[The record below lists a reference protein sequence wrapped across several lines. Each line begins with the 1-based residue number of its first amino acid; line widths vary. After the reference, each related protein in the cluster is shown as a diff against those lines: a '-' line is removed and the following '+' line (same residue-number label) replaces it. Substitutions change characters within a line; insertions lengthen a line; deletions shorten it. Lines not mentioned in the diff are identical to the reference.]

1 MLTTTEG
8 TYKKK
13 PKFSIVLTIIK
24 GMNTDWMTRM
34 SQSNG
39 NNIPQDAHVQD
50 TQFINPL
57 QSSLSN
63 NHNQQQQ
70 PMNQQPMNQ
79 QQQQPMNQQPMN
91 QQPINQQPINQQ
103 PINQQQEKQDQQQQ
117 QEKVEQQNYHQDL
130 CTMNMAQQSTVRNTK
145 RTITFALSS
154 PVTTISSDTIK
165 NYKDLEQLY
174 YPPRQAITKLSTP
187 YSCHIGTPIVTTN
200 EYMLWG
206 TPAGPLRIFHKMS
219 TKKGLLKKHKGPVLD
234 IKPMQ
239 IKDPANYQQIPIF
252 LSVGSQDGSIICWLV
267 KEKKD
272 DSQDNL
278 EGRILFRIC
287 RQGMFRKALYSQ
299 RVQRVFALT
308 DDGSIIHFNV
318 KKCLSKDI
326 LIENDAQFLASD
338 ANKEYEIEKLTLP
351 MILENSELEVRPK
364 DYHDE
369 ENMKDQIIDVTLS
382 KDEQNLFVLTHD
394 ATVVVYNWK
403 TRLVLQ
409 TLQVKTTEEE
419 GNNQGSASSEPF
431 TINLHENIIVVGFDQ
446 NTTFAIVDVSN
457 PSQRLVVHL
466 PHENN
471 ESYHIHV
478 THHLSYMIICNQN
491 GDSCY
496 IYDFNNPNSLML
508 IGIEGGV
515 LSCVAEFKANMLGIY
530 CLQPFGTSL
539 VQFSISATAGAVP
552 TPSAVSPTVEMPK
565 EDQIQ
570 KQQLETPSS
579 LLHEPSAVERLN
591 AADLEQALLDQRQAS
606 STKSGQAS
614 PNQRLS
620 PKQPLPE
627 AQPIILQKEQQKKDT
642 TPTSTDRQQQQQ
654 QQKSKSKEVQL
665 QRNHR
670 KSPENVPRSQ
680 KGDEYISKSE
690 LVEALNAFEH
700 RLVNN
705 MSQLMGQYFLQIQQF
720 YQQTID
726 ITNKQQIELL
736 KTVSSSLT
744 NELPEDLCEMMKQEI
759 VPMIQPKTKDTGSD
773 NLQRTDMINKA
784 VETGLSRV
792 CKKEI
797 LPALQNM
804 SNRLISEI
812 SRIAANA
819 QTSTSVSQTS
829 SAEQLKQEVDNL
841 VAQGSFAKA
850 LGKALS
856 GSNLSVLM
864 YLLPKMKTN
873 VSAEL
878 EQHVL
883 LSLIQQLAYDLSLDK
898 HLSMKIDWL
907 EQSALHLDPQ
917 NSIVIYHGA
926 DILRSVLINL
936 CSAVRE
942 IEKNISEKKGDLLSI
957 EKRMKLMMHVVQNI
971 LLEIESKHAERYG
984 NL

>member
-1 MLTTTEG
+1 
-8 TYKKK
+8 
-13 PKFSIVLTIIK
+13 
-24 GMNTDWMTRM
+24 
-34 SQSNG
+34 
-39 NNIPQDAHVQD
+39 
-50 TQFINPL
+50 
-57 QSSLSN
+57 
-63 NHNQQQQ
+63 
-70 PMNQQPMNQ
+70 MNQ
-79 QQQQPMNQQPMN
+79 QQQQQQQQQSPMN
-91 QQPINQQPINQQ
+91 
-103 PINQQQEKQDQQQQ
+103 QQQQ
-117 QEKVEQQNYHQDL
+117 QEKVEQQDPS
-130 CTMNMAQQSTVRNTK
+130 TMNMAQQSTARNTK
-145 RTITFALSS
+145 KTITFALSS
-154 PVTTISSDTIK
+154 PVTTINSDTIK
-165 NYKDLEQLY
+165 NYKDSEQLY
-174 YPPRQAITKLSTP
+174 YPPRQAITKLSTS
-187 YSCHIGTPIVTTN
+187 YSSHIGTPIVTTN

-206 TPAGPLRIFHKMS
+206 TPTGPLRIFHKMS
-219 TKKGLLKKHKGPVLD
+219 TKKGFLKKHKGPVLD
-234 IKPMQ
+234 IKTIQ

-278 EGRILFRIC
+278 EGRILLRIC

-308 DDGSIIHFNV
+308 DDGSIIHFTV

-326 LIENDAQFLASD
+326 LIENDAQFLVSE

-351 MILENSELEVRPK
+351 MILENSKLEERSK
-364 DYHDE
+364 DHQDE
-369 ENMKDQIIDVTLS
+369 ENMQDQIIDVALS
-382 KDEQNLFVLTHD
+382 KDEQNLFVMTHD
-394 ATVVVYNWK
+394 GTVVVYNWK

-409 TLQVKTTEEE
+409 TLQVKTTAEEE
-419 GNNQGSASSEPF
+419 DNNQDSARSVPF

-446 NTTFAIVDVSN
+446 NTTFTIVDVSN
-457 PSQRLVVHL
+457 TSQRLVVHL

-478 THHLSYMIICNQN
+478 THHLPYMIICNQN

-496 IYDFNNPNSLML
+496 IYDFNNPKSLML
-508 IGIEGGV
+508 MGIEGGV

-539 VQFSISATAGAVP
+539 VQFSTSATTDAAP
-552 TPSAVSPTVEMPK
+552 TPTEVSPTLEMSK
-565 EDQIQ
+565 EDQLQQ

-579 LLHEPSAVERLN
+579 LLHEPSAVEGLN
-591 AADLEQALLDQRQAS
+591 AAELEQALLNQHQTL
-606 STKSGQAS
+606 STKSGQTS
-614 PNQRLS
+614 PNQPLS
-620 PKQPLPE
+620 PKQPLPA
-627 AQPIILQKEQQKKDT
+627 AQPIILQKEQQKKEVILS
-642 TPTSTDRQQQQQ
+642 STDRQQQQQ
-654 QQKSKSKEVQL
+654 QKLKSKEIQP

-690 LVEALNAFEH
+690 FTEALNAFEH
-700 RLVNN
+700 RLIND
-705 MSQLMGQYFLQIQQF
+705 MAQLMGQYFLQMQQF

-726 ITNKQQIELL
+726 ITNKQQTELL

-759 VPMIQPKTKDTGSD
+759 VPMIHPRTKDTGSD
-773 NLQRTDMINKA
+773 NLQRTDVINKA

-812 SRIAANA
+812 SSIATNTQA
-819 QTSTSVSQTS
+819 STSVSQAS

-850 LGKALS
+850 LSKALS

-864 YLLPKMKTN
+864 YLLSKMKTN
-873 VSAEL
+873 VLAEL

-898 HLSMKIDWL
+898 HLRMKIDWL

-917 NSIVIYHGA
+917 NSIVIYHGG

-936 CSAVRE
+936 RSAVQE
-942 IEKNISEKKGDLLSI
+942 IEKNVPEKRGDLLSI
-957 EKRMKLMMHVVQNI
+957 EKRMKLMMHVVQSI
-971 LLEIESKHAERYG
+971 LLEIETKHAERYG